1 MHYSRV
7 MPPTSDHRYFTSTA
21 VLLNEVLKLA
31 LSTTFAI
38 YEVSS
43 SLAPYTSADVLFA
56 QIYRSVFSGDG
67 WKLAIPATLY
77 TLENTLQYV
86 ALGNLD
92 PVHFQI
98 LYQLKVCRKCRSLY
112 GDDARS
118 QDATGNTAELR
129 SLLGLARQPVTAGIA
144 SSERDVAP
152 KAWLQEHLDR
162 WQSLRS

>member
-7 MPPTSDHRYFTSTA
+7 MPATSDHRYFTSTA

-38 YEVSS
+38 YEVSR
-43 SLAPYTSADVLFA
+43 SLAPQTPATVLFE

-67 WKLAIPATLY
+67 WKLTIPATLY

-86 ALGNLD
+86 ALGNMD

-98 LYQLKVCRKCRSLY
+98 LYQLKVCESPCCCTQEGCQRS
-112 GDDARS
+112 
-118 QDATGNTAELR
+118 
-129 SLLGLARQPVTAGIA
+129 
-144 SSERDVAP
+144 
-152 KAWLQEHLDR
+152 
-162 WQSLRS
+162 